1 MGFPYHAFAKGLS
14 MRVLVRIVRFIET
27 ISEWTGKSFS
37 FFIFILAAI
46 VCYEIVAR
54 YVFSRPTLWCHEL
67 SAMIFGTFAVI
78 GGAYTLKSGGH
89 VSMDLL
95 LLNLPVR
102 ARAAVEILASFAA
115 FAFLSVLLWKGGETA
130 LNSVKTLE
138 HASTLWAPPIWPFK
152 LMLPLGAFLFLLQ
165 LFAKLIRDVLTLIS
179 GQEEI

>member
-1 MGFPYHAFAKGLS
+1 
-14 MRVLVRIVRFIET
+14 MRALKKVVHFIET

-37 FFIFILAAI
+37 FFIFVLAVI

-54 YVFSRPTLWCHEL
+54 YIFSRPTLWCHEL
-67 SAMIFGTFAVI
+67 SAMLFGTFAVI

-89 VSMDLL
+89 VSMDLV

-102 ARAAVEILASFAA
+102 ARALVEILASSIA
-115 FAFLSVLLWKGGETA
+115 FAFLGVLLWKGGQSA

-165 LFAKLIRDVLTLIS
+165 LFAKLIRDVLTFFT
-179 GQEEI
+179 GQEDL